1 MKPKVVI
8 ILGPTAV
15 GKSAV
20 ALALAMET
28 GAEIVNADS
37 QQIYRHMD
45 IGTWKP
51 SREMRQ
57 QVVHHLID
65 IVEPTEDFNAALFR
79 EKAIEVIRDI
89 DRRNSKALVCG
100 GTGLY
105 IKALTHGIF
114 VGPARD
120 ERLRTSL
127 ASEAEKSGLGPLYK
141 RLRELDPHA
150 AAAIHP
156 HDRVRIVRALEVY
169 ALTGKRLSQWQR
181 EHNFQ
186 DSWCETLKIGLERA
200 RDELY
205 TRINHRC
212 EEMFSL
218 GLVEEVKSLV
228 TSGYNFDL
236 KAMQSIGYRHAGL
249 YVRGAVN
256 LGEALELMKRDT
268 RRFAKR
274 QLTWFRADREIRWFH
289 PERDRNEILTSIT
302 EFWR

>member
-1 MKPKVVI
+1 MKTKVVI
-8 ILGPTAV
+8 VLGPTAV
-15 GKSAV
+15 GKSE
-20 ALALAMET
+20 LALAAALKT

-37 QQIYRHMD
+37 QQVYRYMN

-51 SREMRQ
+51 SQEVRQ
-57 QVVHHLID
+57 KVPHHLID
-65 IVEPTEDFNAALFR
+65 IVEPDEEFNAALFR
-79 EKAIEVIRDI
+79 EKATEIIRDI
-89 DRRNSKALVCG
+89 DRRKNHALVCG

-114 VGPARD
+114 IGPARD
-120 ERLRTSL
+120 EQLRASL
-127 ASEAEKSGLGPLYK
+127 ASEAEKNGLGSLYK
-141 RLRELDPHA
+141 RLRELDPQA

-181 EHNFQ
+181 EHGFKE
-186 DSWCETLKIGLERA
+186 SWCETLKIGLERA

-205 TRINHRC
+205 ALINRRC

-218 GLVEEVKSLV
+218 GLIEEVESLV
-228 TSGYNFDL
+228 RRGYDFEH

-249 YVRGAVN
+249 YLRGAVS
-256 LGEALELMKRDT
+256 LSEALELMKRDT

-289 PERDRNEILTSIT
+289 PERDRDEILESIT
-302 EFWR
+302 AFWR

>member
-51 SREMRQ
+51 SLEMRQ

-120 ERLRTSL
+120 DRLRASL
-127 ASEAEKSGLGPLYK
+127 ASEAEKSGLDALYK

-205 TRINHRC
+205 TLINRRC

-249 YVRGAVN
+249 YVRGAVS
-256 LGEALELMKRDT
+256 LGEAVALMKRDT

>member
-20 ALALAMET
+20 ALALAMEI
-28 GAEIVNADS
+28 GAEIVSADS

-51 SREMRQ
+51 SPEVRQ
-57 QVVHHLID
+57 HVVHHLID

-79 EKAIEVIRDI
+79 DKAIEVIRDI

-105 IKALTHGIF
+105 IKALTRGIF
-114 VGPARD
+114 VGPGRD
-120 ERLRTSL
+120 ELLRASL
-127 ASEAEKSGLGPLYK
+127 VREAEKSGLGALHK
-141 RLRELDPHA
+141 RLRELDPQA

-181 EHNFQ
+181 EHSFQ

-200 RDELY
+200 RAELY
-205 TRINHRC
+205 ALINRRC

-249 YVRGAVN
+249 YLRGAVSLN
-256 LGEALELMKRDT
+256 EALELMKRDT

-274 QLTWFRADREIRWFH
+274 QLTWFRADREVQWFH
-289 PERDRNEILTSIT
+289 PESDRSRILEAIT
-302 EFWR
+302 AFWR

>member
-1 MKPKVVI
+1 MKPRVVI
-8 ILGPTAV
+8 IVGPTAV

-20 ALALAMET
+20 ALALAIET

-120 ERLRTSL
+120 LRLRASL
-127 ASEAEKSGLGPLYK
+127 ASEAEKSGLDALYK
-141 RLRELDPHA
+141 RLRELDPQA

-156 HDRVRIVRALEVY
+156 HDGVRIVRALEVY

-205 TRINHRC
+205 TLINRRC

-228 TSGYNFDL
+228 ASGYNFDL

-249 YVRGAVN
+249 YVRGAVS